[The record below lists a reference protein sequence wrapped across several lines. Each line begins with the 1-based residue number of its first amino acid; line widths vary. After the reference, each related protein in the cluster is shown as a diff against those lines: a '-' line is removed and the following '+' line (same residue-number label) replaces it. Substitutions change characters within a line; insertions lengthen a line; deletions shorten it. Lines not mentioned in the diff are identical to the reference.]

1 MQFNAKDDFV
11 NEYQAE
17 LEAELDAE
25 HTLETEQDHDF
36 DRLDHKPTSDDEEQL
51 EAEEEDAFAITKL
64 SDPMIDYSPQ
74 DELDRIGNRD
84 SYQAFRGY

>member
-17 LEAELDAE
+17 VEQELDAE
-25 HTLETEQDHDF
+25 HKLEDEQDHDF
-36 DRLDHKPTSDDEEQL
+36 DLKEEEVEESEDVDDEL
-51 EAEEEDAFAITKL
+51 PNL
-64 SDPMIDYSPQ
+64 SNPMIEYSPQ

-84 SYQAFRGY
+84 SYQAFKGY

>member
-25 HTLETEQDHDF
+25 HKLEDEQDHNF
-36 DRLDHKPTSDDEEQL
+36 DIKK
-51 EAEEEDAFAITKL
+51 EEEEYKYPNL
-64 SDPMIDYSPQ
+64 SNPMIDYSPQ
-74 DELDRIGNRD
+74 EELDRIGNRD

>member
-11 NEYQAE
+11 NDYQAE
-17 LEAELDAE
+17 LEQELEAE
-25 HTLETEQDHDF
+25 HKLEDEQDHDF
-36 DRLDHKPTSDDEEQL
+36 DRADHKPTSDDEEQL
-51 EAEEEDAFAITKL
+51 QEEEEDAMAITKL
-64 SDPMIDYSPQ
+64 SDPMIEYSPQ

>member
-17 LEAELDAE
+17 LEQE
-25 HTLETEQDHDF
+25 
-36 DRLDHKPTSDDEEQL
+36 L
-51 EAEEEDAFAITKL
+51 EAEHKLEDEQDNGFEITKL
-64 SDPMIDYSPQ
+64 SDPMIEYSPQ